1 MKRIVLRYSAFVMAF
16 CASQLALA
24 QKKQEKMRTEEVNV
38 VKSYTPT
45 ISDAFKI
52 KETPSLNE
60 EGTAPKETVKYS
72 IFSFPVAST
81 FTPSKGG
88 AEGVDKEELGRFY
101 KSYATFGGG
110 NYGTLNAELFAVQ
123 DLNSEEYVA
132 GMLRHLSSQGG
143 IKGTELKD
151 SFYDTALD
159 LTYGSE
165 GKELSWN
172 INLGYQNQI
181 YHWYGLPMN
190 FMNSLL
196 PTTHNIIVAGID
208 PKQSYNTI
216 TLDSK
221 IEFNE
226 SVLEASSFKFA
237 HFSDAFGSSE
247 NRFYAKPSFK
257 FNAFS
262 KEIKLNA
269 IVDYLGGK
277 FDKNYTQT
285 NATPIE
291 YGYTNFGISPSYE
304 LEKDNWTMHLGLGL
318 YYSLDTKNTANRV
331 FFYPQVTASHKI
343 VGDLMVFY
351 TGIEGGLDQNSYL
364 NFVDEN
370 PFLSPT
376 LWIAPTNRKY
386 DLFAG
391 LKGKLAD
398 NVSYN
403 VRGSFIDENNKA
415 LFKINDFSAN
425 FNYAPY
431 AYGNSFQLVYDNV
444 KTMRFFGE
452 LKADISE
459 KISFGANGTLAVY
472 NTTSQ
477 AEAWNLPAIKL
488 NAMLDYTI
496 DSKWYAGADVFF
508 VGSRKD
514 LQINTDRMYVQ
525 IYPPVYYD
533 APTTLKSYIDLN
545 AHVGY
550 KHSERL
556 TAFLKANNILNQSY
570 QKWMNYPVQAL
581 QVVLGANYKFDF

>member
-1 MKRIVLRYSAFVMAF
+1 MRKIIQNSILYSFALLFV
-16 CASQLALA
+16 QLGLA

-60 EGTAPKETVKYS
+60 EGTSAKETVKYS

-81 FTPSKGG
+81 FTPSKGS
-88 AEGVDKEELGRFY
+88 AEDVDKEQIGRFY

-110 NYGTLNAELFAVQ
+110 NYGTLNAELFATQ
-123 DLNSEEYVA
+123 DLNTEEYVA
-132 GMLRHLSSQGG
+132 GMFRHLSSQGG

-151 SFYDTALD
+151 SFYDTSLD
-159 LTYGSE
+159 LTYGAE
-165 GKELSWN
+165 AKELSWN

-181 YHWYGLPMN
+181 YHWYGLPTT
-190 FMNSLL
+190 FMNWLL
-196 PTTHNIIVAGID
+196 PSTHDILVAGID
-208 PKQSYNTI
+208 PKQFYNTI

-226 SVLEASSFKFA
+226 SILEASSFKFA

-257 FNAFS
+257 FAAFG

-277 FDKNYTQT
+277 FDHNFTRT
-285 NATPIE
+285 NVEPIE
-291 YGYTNFGISPSYE
+291 YGYTNFGLSPSYE

-318 YYSLDTKNTANRV
+318 YYSLDTKNSNNQL
-331 FFYPQVTASHKI
+331 FLYPQVTASHKI
-343 VGDLMVFY
+343 VGDLMIFY
-351 TGIEGGLDQNSYL
+351 TGAEGGLDQNSYL

-376 LWIAPTNRKY
+376 LLIAPTNKKY
-386 DLFAG
+386 DVYAG

-398 NVSYN
+398 NISYN
-403 VRGSFIDENNKA
+403 VRGSLVDENNKA
-415 LFKINDFSAN
+415 LFRSNDFSAN
-425 FNYAPY
+425 FNYGPY
-431 AYGNSFQLVYDNV
+431 SYGNSLQLVYDNV
-444 KTMRFFGE
+444 KTFRLFGE
-452 LKADISE
+452 LKADITE
-459 KISFGANGTLAVY
+459 AISFSANGTLSAY
-472 NTTSQ
+472 TTKTQ

-488 NAMLDYTI
+488 NATLDYTI
-496 DSKWYAGADVFF
+496 NPKWYAGADVFF

-514 LQINTDRMYVQ
+514 SQINNDLMTIVAQTY
-525 IYPPVYYD
+525 I
-533 APTTLKSYIDLN
+533 PTTLKSYIDLN

-570 QKWMNYPVQAL
+570 QKWMNYPVQGF

>member
-1 MKRIVLRYSAFVMAF
+1 MRTNIQNTILYSF
-16 CASQLALA
+16 ALISVQFGFA

-52 KETPSLNE
+52 KETPALNE
-60 EGTAPKETVKYS
+60 EGTTAKETVKYS

-81 FTPSKGG
+81 FTPAKGS
-88 AEGVDKEELGRFY
+88 AEEVDKEALGRFY

-110 NYGTLNAELFAVQ
+110 NFGTLNAELFATQ

-132 GMLRHLSSQGG
+132 GMFRHLSSQGG
-143 IKGTELKD
+143 IKGTELNS
-151 SFYDTALD
+151 SFYDTSLD
-159 LTYGSE
+159 VTYGAE
-165 GKELSWN
+165 TKELSWN

-181 YHWYGLPMN
+181 YHWYGLPTT
-190 FMNSLL
+190 FMNWLL
-196 PTTHNIIVAGID
+196 PSTHDILVAGID

-226 SVLEASSFKFA
+226 SILEASSFKFA

-257 FNAFS
+257 FPAFG

-277 FDKNYTQT
+277 FDHNFTRT
-285 NATPIE
+285 NAEPIE

-304 LEKDNWTMHLGLGL
+304 MEKDNWTMHLGLGL
-318 YYSLDTKNTANRV
+318 YYSLDTKNSNNKLLL
-331 FFYPQVTASHKI
+331 YPQVTASHKI
-343 VGDLMVFY
+343 VGDLMIFY
-351 TGIEGGLDQNSYL
+351 AGAEGGLDQNSYL

-376 LWIAPTNRKY
+376 LLIAPTNKKY
-386 DLFAG
+386 DLYAG

-398 NVSYN
+398 NISYN
-403 VRGSFIDENNKA
+403 VRGSLVDENNKA
-415 LFKINDFSAN
+415 LFRSNDFSAY
-425 FNYAPY
+425 FNYGPY
-431 AYGNSFQLVYDNV
+431 SYGNSLQLVYDNV
-444 KTMRFFGE
+444 KTFRLFGE
-452 LKADISE
+452 LKADITE
-459 KISFGANGTLAVY
+459 AISFSANGTLSAY
-472 NTTSQ
+472 TTKTQ
-477 AEAWNLPAIKL
+477 AEAWNLPAIQL
-488 NAMLDYTI
+488 NANVDYAINT
-496 DSKWYAGADVFF
+496 KWYAGADLFF

-514 LQINTDRMYVQ
+514 LQINNDLIYVFQ
-525 IYPPVYYD
+525 PTYV
-533 APTTLKSYIDLN
+533 PTTLQSYIDLN

-556 TAFLKANNILNQSY
+556 TGFLKANNILNQAY
-570 QKWMNYPVQAL
+570 QKWMNYPVQGF

>member
-1 MKRIVLRYSAFVMAF
+1 MKKNSLKYIVFALSLVLGP
-16 CASQLALA
+16 LALA

-60 EGTAPKETVKYS
+60 EGTTAKETVKYS

-88 AEGVDKEELGRFY
+88 AENVDKEELGRFY

-110 NYGTLNAELFAVQ
+110 NYGTLNAELFATQ

-132 GMLRHLSSQGG
+132 GMFRHLSSQGG
-143 IKGTELKD
+143 IKGVDLEN
-151 SFYDTALD
+151 SFYDTSLD
-159 LTYGSE
+159 VTYGAE
-165 GKELSWN
+165 AKELSWN

-181 YHWYGLPMN
+181 YNWYGLPIPFIKN
-190 FMNSLL
+190 LSQTNRDILIWS
-196 PTTHNIIVAGID
+196 IE

-216 TLDSK
+216 SLDSK

-226 SVLEASSFKFA
+226 SILEASSFKFA

-257 FNAFS
+257 FAAFG

-277 FDKNYTQT
+277 FDHNFTRT
-285 NATPIE
+285 NTEPIE
-291 YGYTNFGISPSYE
+291 YGYTNFGLSPSYE

-318 YYSLDTKNTANRV
+318 YYSLDTKNSNNKL
-331 FFYPQVTASHKI
+331 FLYPQVTASHKI
-343 VGDLMVFY
+343 VGDLMIFY
-351 TGIEGGLDQNSYL
+351 TGAEGGLDQNCYL

-376 LWIAPTNRKY
+376 LQIAPTNKKY
-386 DLFAG
+386 DVFAG

-398 NVSYN
+398 NISYN
-403 VRGSFIDENNKA
+403 IRGSFLDENNKA
-415 LFKINDFSAN
+415 LFKSNNFSAN
-425 FNYAPY
+425 FNYGPY
-431 AYGNSFQLVYDNV
+431 AYGNSLQVVYDNV
-444 KTMRFFGE
+444 KTVRFFGE
-452 LKADISE
+452 LKADITE
-459 KISFGANGTLAVY
+459 AISFGANGAFSVY
-472 NTTSQ
+472 NTKTQ
-477 AEAWNLPAIKL
+477 AEAWNLPAIQL
-488 NAMLDYTI
+488 NANLDYTI
-496 DSKWYAGADVFF
+496 NTKWYAGADVFF

-514 LQINTDRMYVQ
+514 LQINTDLITFLPLTYV
-525 IYPPVYYD
+525 
-533 APTTLKSYIDLN
+533 PTTLKSYIDLN

-556 TAFLKANNILNQSY
+556 TAFFKANNIANQAY
-570 QKWMNYPVQAL
+570 QKWLNYPVQGF